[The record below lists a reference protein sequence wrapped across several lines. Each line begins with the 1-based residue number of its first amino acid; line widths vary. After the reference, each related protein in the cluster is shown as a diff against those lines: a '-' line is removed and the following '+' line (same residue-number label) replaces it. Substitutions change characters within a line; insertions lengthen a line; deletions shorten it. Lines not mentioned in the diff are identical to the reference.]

1 MIFYYFIH
9 FLISKNYSF
18 SNLNPVSFFLKGNNW
33 SINSVHKENLGYENL
48 VCLEELKEKKY
59 FLFIVFRSTLNYKDK
74 IEEMEAEYTIPIATQ
89 DGKKF
94 KL

>member
-1 MIFYYFIH
+1 M
-9 FLISKNYSF
+9 
-18 SNLNPVSFFLKGNNW
+18 NPVSFFLKGNNW

>member
-1 MIFYYFIH
+1 MFRRI
-9 FLISKNYSF
+9 KR
-18 SNLNPVSFFLKGNNW
+18 
-33 SINSVHKENLGYENL
+33 
-48 VCLEELKEKKY
+48 KKY